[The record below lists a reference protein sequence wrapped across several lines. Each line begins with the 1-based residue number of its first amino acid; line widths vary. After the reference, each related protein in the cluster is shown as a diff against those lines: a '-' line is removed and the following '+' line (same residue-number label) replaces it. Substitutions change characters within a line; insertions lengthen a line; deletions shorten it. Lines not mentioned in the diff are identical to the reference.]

1 MATAHSTVKAGSGRN
16 PALKAGTRPK
26 SANHA
31 KAPAHRKP
39 PSALTPPAQGPITT
53 RKPGSEVAERGARV
67 RVRVRGRLQDMI
79 RAEMFN
85 LEKAAS
91 VLRCLVLSMDIRPV
105 DGEPPNFPDVVEVAG
120 DLIERSLADLDVL
133 YDGYLPNP
141 LLAGRKIERL

>member
-1 MATAHSTVKAGSGRN
+1 MAAAHSTVKARSGRN
-16 PALKAGTRPK
+16 LPPTTGAPKA
-26 SANHA
+26 ANRA
-31 KAPAHRKP
+31 KAPAQRRKT
-39 PSALTPPAQGPITT
+39 PSAPTPLAQGPITT
-53 RKPGSEVAERGARV
+53 RKPGSEVAVRGA

-91 VLRCLVLSMDIRPV
+91 VLRCLVLSMDTRSV
-105 DGEPPNFPDVVEVAG
+105 DAEPPYYPDVVEVAG

-141 LLAGRKIERL
+141 LLAARKIERL

>member
-1 MATAHSTVKAGSGRN
+1 MATTHSTVKVRSGRN
-16 PALKAGTRPK
+16 PSLKTGTPK
-26 SANHA
+26 AANRA
-31 KAPAHRKP
+31 KAPAQRRR
-39 PSALTPPAQGPITT
+39 PSTAPTPPAQGPIKT
-53 RKPGSEVAERGARV
+53 RTPGSEVAARGA

-91 VLRCLVLSMDIRPV
+91 ILRCLVLSMDTRPV
-105 DGEPPNFPDVVEVAG
+105 DGESPSYPDVVEAAG

>member
-39 PSALTPPAQGPITT
+39 PFALTPPAQGPITT

-67 RVRVRGRLQDMI
+67 RVRGRLQDMI
-79 RAEMFN
+79 RAE
-85 LEKAAS
+85 LSGLLTS
-91 VLRCLVLSMDIRPV
+91 VTYLRENDRRRRRARPKS
-105 DGEPPNFPDVVEVAG
+105 GS
-120 DLIERSLADLDVL
+120 R
-133 YDGYLPNP
+133 
-141 LLAGRKIERL
+141 